1 MGGFRDSGV
10 QRNVYFLRF
19 NNKGNL
25 FESSKEPRQGFV
37 PHYSEKD
44 GHLTSYWR
52 EHPRGL
58 SGYIDFIKINPKVN
72 DFPESLMIRIKD
84 YESLDDFIITLTT
97 RNQKGGLM
105 PYVKS
110 FIKYYRNIDFTRE
123 IVFDS
128 FKRKKD
134 DQYAPGNL
142 IIAYPGA
149 PGQKDILV
157 EQYFKKGVNGLPDPV
172 PYTDIDGTTKHN
184 CIEQDGFL
192 FARLK
197 EYIEEFNNNIKDIRH
212 AIRRKYEERGVNLD
226 QLYIDLAEGNTGSS
240 QKPYNPAP
248 APITEQGAS
257 PYQDGTY
264 APPTPEDVDGGE
276 APGYRGYNQQPQ
288 GNMQQPAYRQP
299 QYQPQAQPQYQ
310 QQPQQPQQPQQQ
322 YGGYNQQQVQQQ
334 QQYVQQPVQQPLQH
348 QVQQQFQQPQPQP
361 MQQPVQQPMQP
372 QPNVRKAPD
381 LPEYN
386 DDLPF

>member
-44 GHLTSYWR
+44 GRLTSYWR

-72 DFPESLMIRIKD
+72 DFPASLMIRIKD
-84 YESLDDFIITLTT
+84 YESLDDFIITFSLSTQRDNIT
-97 RNQKGGLM
+97 

-110 FIKYYRNIDFTRE
+110 FVKYFKNIDFTRE

-142 IIAYPGA
+142 VIAYPGA

-157 EQYFKKGVNGLPDPV
+157 EQYFKKGLNGWPEGVKTVDYTGKEVVN
-172 PYTDIDGTTKHN
+172 YK
-184 CIEQDGFL
+184 EQDKFVYD
-192 FARLK
+192 RLK
-197 EYIEEFNNNIKDIRH
+197 EYIDEFNSKIKDIRH
-212 AIRRKYEERGVNLD
+212 AIRKKYEEKGINLD
-226 QLYIDLAEGNTGSS
+226 QLYIDLAEGNNGPG
-240 QKPYNPAP
+240 QKVYNPAP
-248 APITEQGAS
+248 APAPEQGAS

-264 APPTPEDVDGGE
+264 APPTPEDVDGGA

-288 GNMQQPAYRQP
+288 ENMQQQTAYRQP
-299 QYQPQAQPQYQ
+299 QYQPQASPQYQ
-310 QQPQQPQQPQQQ
+310 QQPMQQPQQQ
-322 YGGYNQQQVQQQ
+322 YGGYNQQQVQQPQ
-334 QQYVQQPVQQPLQH
+334 YTGQQYTQQPVQQPVQQ
-348 QVQQQFQQPQPQP
+348 QVQQPQPQP
-361 MQQPVQQPMQP
+361 MQQSVQQPVQP

>member
-44 GHLTSYWR
+44 GRLTSYWR

-58 SGYIDFIKINPKVN
+58 SGYIDFIKLNPKVN
-72 DFPESLMIRIKD
+72 DFPESLMIRVKD

-142 IIAYPGA
+142 VIAYPGA

-172 PYTDIDGTTKHN
+172 PYTDIDGTTKHD
-184 CIEQDGFL
+184 CRDQDAFL
-192 FARLK
+192 YARLK
-197 EYIEEFNNNIKDIRH
+197 EYIDEFNNNIKDIRH
-212 AIRRKYEERGVNLD
+212 AIRKKYEEKGINLD
-226 QLYIDLAEGNTGSS
+226 QLYVDLAEGNNVSG
-240 QKPYNPAP
+240 QKPYIPAP
-248 APITEQGAS
+248 DPGQGAS

-264 APPTPEDVDGGE
+264 APPTLEDVDGGA
-276 APGYRGYNQQPQ
+276 APGYRGYAQQPQ
-288 GNMQQPAYRQP
+288 GNMQQQPAYSQP
-299 QYQPQAQPQYQ
+299 QYQPQASTQYQ
-310 QQPQQPQQPQQQ
+310 QQPMQQPQQQ
-322 YGGYNQQQVQQQ
+322 YGGHNQQQVQQPQ
-334 QQYVQQPVQQPLQH
+334 YTGQQYTQQPVQQPVQQ
-348 QVQQQFQQPQPQP
+348 QVQQPQPQP
-361 MQQPVQQPMQP
+361 MQQSVQQP

>member
-25 FESSKEPRQGFV
+25 FESSNEPRQGFV

-44 GHLTSYWR
+44 GRLTSYWR

-58 SGYIDFIKINPKVN
+58 SGYIDFIKLNTGTK

-84 YESLDDFIITLTT
+84 YESLDDFIITFSLNTQNGNIT
-97 RNQKGGLM
+97 

-110 FIKYYRNIDFTRE
+110 FVKYFKNIDFTRE

-142 IIAYPGA
+142 VIAYPGV
-149 PGQKDILV
+149 PGQKDVLV
-157 EQYFKKGVNGLPDPV
+157 EQYFKKGLNGWPEGV
-172 PYTDIDGTTKHN
+172 KVTDYKG
-184 CIEQDGFL
+184 IEKVDYSEQNKFVYD
-192 FARLK
+192 RLK
-197 EYIEEFNNNIKDIRH
+197 EYIDEFNNNIKDIRH
-212 AIRRKYEERGVNLD
+212 TIRKKYEERGVNLD
-226 QLYIDLAEGNTGSS
+226 QLYVDLAEGNNDSN
-240 QKPYNPAP
+240 QKAYNPAP
-248 APITEQGAS
+248 AQVVEQGAS

-264 APPTPEDVDGGE
+264 APPTPEDVDGGA
-276 APGYRGYNQQPQ
+276 APVYRGYGQQPQ
-288 GNMQQPAYRQP
+288 GNMQQPAYQQP
-299 QYQPQAQPQYQ
+299 MHQPQPQAQPQYQ
-310 QQPQQPQQPQQQ
+310 QQQQQ
-322 YGGYNQQQVQQQ
+322 YGGYNQPQPQYQQNMQQ
-334 QQYVQQPVQQPLQH
+334 QQYQQQRPVQQPMPQPAQHPVQQPVQQT
-348 QVQQQFQQPQPQP
+348 VQQPQQP
-361 MQQPVQQPMQP
+361 I